1 MTVAKG
7 VIRRLV
13 EHRGFGFIQS
23 EDGRNVFFHRS
34 EVLHVAFQALQEGE
48 AVEFAVEETSQGLKA
63 RGVRSISTARTTA
76 LRTNE

>member
-7 VIRRLV
+7 IIRRLL

-34 EVLHVAFQALQEGE
+34 EVLQVSFQALQEGQT
-48 AVEFAVEETSQGLKA
+48 VEFAVEETPQGSKA
-63 RGVRSISTARTTA
+63 RRVRVTTTA
-76 LRTNE
+76 CSTPLRTNE

>member
-7 VIRRLV
+7 IIRRLL

-34 EVLHVAFQALQEGE
+34 EVLQVSFQVLQEGQ
-48 AVEFAVEETSQGLKA
+48 AVEFAVEETPQGPKA
-63 RGVRSISTARTTA
+63 RRVRVTTTARTTP